1 LSLCE
6 LFGIKFCSI
15 FGIMANSLEERHGRT
30 RILAEIDAA
39 VVFKIF
45 VRR

>member
-6 LFGIKFCSI
+6 L
-15 FGIMANSLEERHGRT
+15 FGIMANSLEERHGRI
-30 RILAEIDAA
+30 RILAGIDAA